1 MQKLFNTEFEVSM
14 RLLIL
19 VDSIGNLNEDELAYI
34 DFFSIYSRTFNF
46 GNDNLNG
53 DCSFPVNEITIQ
65 RKLIKNAIKDLVL
78 KSLIKVSFDN
88 IKGYVYSVTNQG
100 YSYVR
105 KIDDSYSRQY
115 QQNVRLIKSKLS
127 PISIL
132 KLKEIATQRSDD

>member
-19 VDSIGNLNEDELAYI
+19 LDSISNLNEDELAYL
-34 DFFSIYSRTFNF
+34 DFFSIYSKSFNF
-46 GNDNLNG
+46 ENDNLNG
-53 DCSFPVNEITIQ
+53 DCSFPINEITIQ

-78 KSLIKVSFDN
+78 KSFIKVNYDK
-88 IKGYVYSVTNQG
+88 IKGYVYSVTDDG

-105 KIDDSYSRQY
+105 KIDDPYSRQY
-115 QQNVRLIKSKLS
+115 QQNVRIIKNSIS

-132 KLKEIATQRSDD
+132 KLKEIAAQRSDD

>member
-1 MQKLFNTEFEVSM
+1 
-14 RLLIL
+14 
-19 VDSIGNLNEDELAYI
+19 
-34 DFFSIYSRTFNF
+34 
-46 GNDNLNG
+46 LNG

>member
-34 DFFSIYSRTFNF
+34 DFFSIYARTFNF

-105 KIDDSYSRQY
+105 KIDDPYSRQY

>member
-19 VDSIGNLNEDELAYI
+19 IDSIGNLNEDELAYI

>member
-19 VDSIGNLNEDELAYI
+19 LDSISNLNEDELAYL
-34 DFFSIYSRTFNF
+34 DFFSIYSKSFNF

-53 DCSFPVNEITIQ
+53 DCSFPINEITIQ

-78 KSLIKVSFDN
+78 KSLIKVNYDK
-88 IKGYVYSVTNQG
+88 IKGYVYSATDDG

-105 KIDDSYSRQY
+105 KIDDPYSRQY
-115 QQNVRLIKSKLS
+115 QQNVRIIKNSIS
-127 PISIL
+127 PISIS
-132 KLKEIATQRSDD
+132 KLKEIAAQRRDD